1 MVLPPCTDQ
10 GISPYQ
16 GLVMPFNYRS
26 KYHKLYF
33 IDNKALFSNY
43 CLNFLINMIYIY
55 LRKFYGHSLRL
66 QIYKKCEVNGEASKK
81 RKKTC

>member
-33 IDNKALFSNY
+33 IDIKAFFTNY
-43 CLNFLINMIYIY
+43 CLNFLNNMIYIY

-66 QIYKKCEVNGEASKK
+66 QIYKKC
-81 RKKTC
+81 

>member
-26 KYHKLYF
+26 DYLELYF
-33 IDNKALFSNY
+33 IDNKAFFSNY
-43 CLNFLINMIYIY
+43 CLNFLKNMIYIY
-55 LRKFYGHSLRL
+55 RRKTYGNSLRL
-66 QIYKKCEVNGEASKK
+66 
-81 RKKTC
+81 